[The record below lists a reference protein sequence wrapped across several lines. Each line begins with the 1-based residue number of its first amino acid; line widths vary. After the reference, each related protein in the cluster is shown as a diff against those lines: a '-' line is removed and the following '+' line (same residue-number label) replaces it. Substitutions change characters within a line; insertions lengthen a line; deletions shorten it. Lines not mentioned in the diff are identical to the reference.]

1 MKYCIIIVPYDS
13 CLESSQQC
21 AYFTGTTASSGGGSS
36 PSGGGNGNGNGNG
49 GGNGGGGSGGG
60 NGNGGGGGGGGGGN
74 AIVWPPPG
82 SFYPVVYNISFYS
95 ASCVWRDRAKS
106 VWSTEGCFVSVY
118 ECTLCLLNIK

>member
-1 MKYCIIIVPYDS
+1 M
-13 CLESSQQC
+13 ESSQQ
-21 AYFTGTTASSGGGSS
+21 FFILKGTTASSGGGSS
-36 PSGGGNGNGNGNG
+36 PSGGGNGNGNGG
-49 GGNGGGGSGGG
+49 GGGGG

-106 VWSTEGCFVSVY
+106 VWSTEGCFVSVH
-118 ECTLCLLNIK
+118 ECILYLINPK